1 MDHETDQNP
10 PGFDDGETVPITSN
24 QETEPVPAVDNYQEQ
39 DNFWDN
45 AIFNKEQQDGDDDH
59 VKENDDKSQLP
70 SIPLFSKGQGLPY
83 APIDY
88 PSAGDVWAWRVGR
101 RVTATGAHKDRFLIL
116 PDRLRT
122 KNAAKSFASK
132 TTLSRYLET
141 NFPDL
146 DVNAF
151 FESFT
156 WNIPALIQPAE
167 RVDAAS
173 LFEET
178 SKDENNADDGSSSR
192 YSQRKR
198 KPMQQT
204 QSYEPVEEKPK
215 ATQRGS
221 YKRKKEKQVA
231 VATTKQKPS
240 DGSGVDIGKKAY
252 LGSAQA
258 GIGRDHGGGS
268 SSKDLGYEKRR
279 KPYLDGSGTG
289 NVGFANQG
297 YRCKVSGNESK
308 THASLLQNK
317 YKRDMNF
324 DGPIR
329 VQGKNGV
336 LKVMPKKLNKMGVL
350 LQSFTDG
357 EAKQTHYG
365 SKVQET
371 GKIRVAIPSSPT
383 TVKTENMAKLLPPAR
398 IQSNGLKMPTSLTMK
413 SKSHDQD
420 SEDSDTS
427 GRLQKRAIQAHKLLH
442 MSSTGREIFLPEA
455 PTPQKIRDGK
465 IRRGSGTEKQRLRER
480 IREML
485 LEAGWT
491 IDYRPR
497 RNRDYLDA
505 VYISPRGTAFWSIIK
520 AYEALLKQVNSGGK
534 VAKPCEDSSAITLI
548 SDEILSQL
556 TRKTKKF
563 EIDMKREEQCASDSD
578 GQATFARNFPPI
590 RNVVGNGDRHVHKE
604 KRSSYPELSV
614 LIEPTSGN
622 TGVGLAFTAAAKGY
636 KLIITMPASMSVE
649 RRIILLA
656 FGVQLILT
664 DPAKGMNGAIAK
676 AEEILAKTPN
686 GYMLQQFNNPANPK
700 IHYETTGP
708 EIWKGTGG
716 AGKYLKEQNPDVKL
730 YGVEPI
736 ESAIL
741 SGGKPGPHKIQGIGA
756 GFIPSVL
763 DVDLIDE
770 VVQVSSDE
778 SINTAR
784 LLALKEGLLVGI
796 SSGAAAAA
804 AIKLAKRPE
813 NAGKLFV
820 AVFPSFGE
828 RYLSTVLF
836 DATRK
841 EAEAMTFEA

>member
-604 KRSSYPELSV
+604 KRSSYPEL
-614 LIEPTSGN
+614 
-622 TGVGLAFTAAAKGY
+622 VGISIKNEVNDRDD
-636 KLIITMPASMSVE
+636 S
-649 RRIILLA
+649 
-656 FGVQLILT
+656 Q
-664 DPAKGMNGAIAK
+664 GAIAK
-676 AEEILAKTPN
+676 APLLAKTPN
-686 GYMLQQFNNPANPK
+686 GYMLQHFNNPANPK

-716 AGKYLKEQNPDVKL
+716 KIDSFVSGIGTGGTITGAGKYLKEQNLSVKL
-730 YGVEPI
+730 YGVEPV
-736 ESAIL
+736 ESTIL